1 MSPQAENQSLQ
12 DIIEYIKASHS
23 DVTLTDI
30 MHLAQLMAK
39 SLDGVFKNF
48 DENLYSEFQAIAGA
62 IDHMKSEMGALQAN
76 DLTSSRIPTAGAE
89 LDEVV
94 KATETATD
102 TIMGAAEVIMAAD
115 TSNHDDYVNVVNDN
129 VMQIFEACSF
139 QDITGQRI
147 SKVVETLQFIDTR
160 ISRLVEK
167 LRLKD
172 GEVELTDEEKE
183 RERRRVEE
191 ICHGPQMSGEGV
203 DQNDIDALLNGSGD
217 EPTTN
222 QDDID
227 NLFN

>member
-1 MSPQAENQSLQ
+1 
-12 DIIEYIKASHS
+12 
-23 DVTLTDI
+23 
-30 MHLAQLMAK
+30 
-39 SLDGVFKNF
+39 
-48 DENLYSEFQAIAGA
+48 
-62 IDHMKSEMGALQAN
+62 
-76 DLTSSRIPTAGAE
+76 
-89 LDEVV
+89 
-94 KATETATD
+94 
-102 TIMGAAEVIMAAD
+102 MAAD